1 MACAMTF
8 GDLPDVSEFEG
19 CPKPMGKIMTV
30 RRKSSKSWMK
40 GAQYSPA
47 HNSQLHS
54 KLIPTWGTGAWSV
67 GSTWEG
73 GWCLRPHT
81 RIRVEGTWS
90 TWRREAESC
99 PQIVHLLPRNLSEGG
114 RGLGSVGGQDRSG
127 LSQHKEELSG
137 KNRRLGDLRKESSY
151 KQATG
156 TVSVTGSPSQSKQ
169 ASLGGTF
176 QSLPYSHVSE
186 T

>member
-1 MACAMTF
+1 MACAMTC

-19 CPKPMGKIMTV
+19 CPKPMGKIMTG
-30 RRKSSKSWMK
+30 RRKSSKSWIK

-54 KLIPTWGTGAWSV
+54 RLIPTSGDMGLVS
-67 GSTWEG
+67 GEHREG

-99 PQIVHLLPRNLSEGG
+99 PQIVHLLPRNLSEGR
-114 RGLGSVGGQDRSG
+114 RGLGSVRGQDRSG

-137 KNRRLGDLRKESSY
+137 KNRRLGGDLRKESSY

-156 TVSVTGSPSQSKQ
+156 QSPLQGVLVKVNR
-169 ASLGGTF
+169 L
-176 QSLPYSHVSE
+176 L
-186 T
+186 